1 MKIKL
6 CFCLMA
12 CLFANRGNQ
21 LLADEAIWKA
31 GVAKV
36 VVTPETSMWMAG
48 YASRNKPSEGKVHDL
63 YVKAL
68 ALEDQDGHR
77 LVFVTA
83 DLISI
88 PRDLRNWLQ
97 DECQKKYSLSPESI
111 LLNASHT
118 HCGPELSSTKEQ
130 ARMWFSNLRS
140 HFLSLTRL
148 SLSLFRLSLSIS
160 VWCAR
165 AKQKFETGASTDLS
179 KDSR

>member
-12 CLFANRGNQ
+12 CLFADRGNQ
-21 LLADEAIWKA
+21 LRADEAMWKA

-63 YVKAL
+63 HVKAL
-68 ALEDQDGHR
+68 ALEDQDEHR
-77 LVFVTA
+77 MVIVTA

-97 DECQKKYSLSPESI
+97 DECPIPTAARNSVPAKFPFTAPQLNRFHIQRITTTTSSNKSWSWWAPHCRTFSQLKSATPTAEQDSP
-111 LLNASHT
+111 
-118 HCGPELSSTKEQ
+118 
-130 ARMWFSNLRS
+130 
-140 HFLSLTRL
+140 
-148 SLSLFRLSLSIS
+148 
-160 VWCAR
+160 
-165 AKQKFETGASTDLS
+165 
-179 KDSR
+179 